1 MFIYTYPN
9 PCHLGGYVVAFRL
22 PDQQLESI
30 KEWCYNTY
38 GEPSILYGPDA
49 RWYDGIQFGE
59 ILFKNER
66 DLTLFLLK
74 WSGE

>member
-1 MFIYTYPN
+1 MFIHVYEDVLRRG
-9 PCHLGGYVVAFRL
+9 HLAAFQASTSKVADIR
-22 PDQQLESI
+22 Q
-30 KEWCYNTY
+30 WCYNTY
-38 GEPSILYGPDA
+38 GEPSILCGPDA

-59 ILFKNER
+59 ILLKNER